1 MFRVLSAVMI
11 RDFKVGMRN
20 RSEILMPL
28 VFFLIII
35 SLFPLGLGLE
45 NQKLLLAA
53 APAIL
58 WIAALL
64 STILVLDRVFK
75 NDFED
80 GSLEQMAISG
90 ESLYFIILGKML
102 SHWILTG
109 LPLVI
114 FSPILA
120 VMLGFT
126 LTQSFYV
133 ALILLVGT
141 PLLSLIGA
149 MCVALIVGLRQAGL
163 LLSIITLPL
172 YVPVLLVGVQ
182 LISRLEEGHSLSSLM
197 LILIGGDLAAI
208 ILAPLVTTFAIR
220 MSLD

>member
-1 MFRVLSAVMI
+1 MLNVVIDIIVRDIRVA
-11 RDFKVGMRN
+11 MRN
-20 RSEILMPL
+20 RSEIFMPL
-28 VFFLIII
+28 IFFLIII

-45 NQKLLLAA
+45 NQKLLKAA

-64 STILVLDRVFK
+64 STILVLDRIFK
-75 NDFED
+75 NDFDD

-90 ESLYFIILGKML
+90 APLYSLILGKIIA
-102 SHWILTG
+102 HWLVTG

-126 LTQSFYV
+126 LSESVVV

-141 PLLSLIGA
+141 PLLSFVGA
-149 MCVALIVGLRQAGL
+149 MCVALLVGLRQAGL
-163 LLSIITLPL
+163 LLSIIILPL
-172 YVPVLLVGVQ
+172 YVPILLIGVQ
-182 LISRLEEGHSLSSLM
+182 LISRLQEGHSLSSLM
-197 LILIGGDLAAI
+197 LILIGADLAALI
-208 ILAPLVTTFAIR
+208 ITPIVTAFAIK
-220 MSLD
+220 MGLD

>member
-1 MFRVLSAVMI
+1 MFRVLAAVMI

-20 RSEILMPL
+20 RSEIFMPL

-45 NQKLLLAA
+45 NQKLLQAA

-90 ESLYFIILGKML
+90 SPLYFIILGKMC
-102 SHWILTG
+102 SHWLLTG

-126 LTQSFYV
+126 LSEAFIV

-182 LISRLEEGHSLSSLM
+182 LISRLQEGHSLTSLM
-197 LILIGGDLAAI
+197 LILIGGDLVAI
-208 ILAPLVTTFAIR
+208 ILAPLVTTFAIK

>member
-1 MFRVLSAVMI
+1 MFKTVFAVIGRDI
-11 RDFKVGMRN
+11 RVGMRN
-20 RSEILMPL
+20 RSEIFMPL
-28 VFFLIII
+28 IFFLIII

-45 NQKLLLAA
+45 NQKLLQAA

-64 STILVLDRVFK
+64 STVLVLDRVFK

-90 ESLYFIILGKML
+90 SSLYFIVLGKII
-102 SHWILTG
+102 SHWLLTG

-114 FSPILA
+114 FSPVLA

-126 LTQSFYV
+126 LPESFMV

-141 PLLSLIGA
+141 PLLSFIGA
-149 MCVALIVGLRQAGL
+149 MCVALLVGLRQAGL

-172 YVPVLLVGVQ
+172 YVPVLLVGIQ
-182 LISRLEEGHSLSSLM
+182 LVARLQDQHDLSSLM
-197 LILIGGDLAAI
+197 LLLIGGDLAAMI
-208 ILAPLVTTFAIR
+208 IAPIVTAFAIK

>member
-182 LISRLEEGHSLSSLM
+182 LISRLDEGHSLSSLM

>member
-1 MFRVLSAVMI
+1 MFKVVMAVIARDI
-11 RDFKVGMRN
+11 RVGMRN
-20 RSEILMPL
+20 RSEIFMPL
-28 VFFLIII
+28 IFFLIII

-45 NQKLLLAA
+45 NQKLLQAA
-53 APAIL
+53 SPAIL

-64 STILVLDRVFK
+64 STVLVLDRVFK

-90 ESLYFIILGKML
+90 SPLYFIILGKII
-102 SHWILTG
+102 SHWLLTG
-109 LPLVI
+109 LPLVV

-120 VMLGFT
+120 IMLGFT
-126 LTQSFYV
+126 IPESFVV

-141 PLLSLIGA
+141 PLLSFMGA
-149 MCVALIVGLRQAGL
+149 MCVALLVGLRQAGL

-172 YVPVLLVGVQ
+172 YVPILLVGIQ
-182 LISRLEEGHSLSSLM
+182 LVSRLQEGHDLSSLM
-197 LILIGGDLAAI
+197 WLLVGGDLVAI
-208 ILAPLVTTFAIR
+208 ILAPIVTAFAIK

>member
-1 MFRVLSAVMI
+1 
-11 RDFKVGMRN
+11 
-20 RSEILMPL
+20 
-28 VFFLIII
+28 
-35 SLFPLGLGLE
+35 
-45 NQKLLLAA
+45 
-53 APAIL
+53 
-58 WIAALL
+58 
-64 STILVLDRVFK
+64 
-75 NDFED
+75 
-80 GSLEQMAISG
+80 
-90 ESLYFIILGKML
+90 
-102 SHWILTG
+102 
-109 LPLVI
+109 
-114 FSPILA
+114 SPILA

>member
-1 MFRVLSAVMI
+1 MFKILSAVMV

-20 RSEILMPL
+20 RSEIFMPL
-28 VFFLIII
+28 IFFLIII

-45 NQKLLLAA
+45 NQQLLKAS

-80 GSLEQMAISG
+80 GTLEQMAISG
-90 ESLYFIILGKML
+90 SPLYVVVLGKIF
-102 SHWILTG
+102 SHWLLTG

-120 VMLGFT
+120 IMLGFT
-126 LTQSFYV
+126 IVESGYV
-133 ALILLVGT
+133 ALILLAGT

-149 MCVALIVGLRQAGL
+149 MCVALTVGLRQAGL
-163 LLSIITLPL
+163 LLSVITLPL

-182 LISRLEEGHSLSSLM
+182 LISRLQEGHSLTSL
-197 LILIGGDLAAI
+197 LFIFLGSDVAVI
-208 ILAPLVTTFAIR
+208 IIAPIVTAFAIR

>member
-197 LILIGGDLAAI
+197 LILVGGDLAAI

>member
-1 MFRVLSAVMI
+1 MFNTVFAII
-11 RDFKVGMRN
+11 RRDLKIGMRN
-20 RSEILMPL
+20 RSEIFMPL
-28 VFFLIII
+28 IFFLIII

-45 NQKLLLAA
+45 NQKLLKAA

-58 WIAALL
+58 WVAALL

-90 ESLYFIILGKML
+90 VSLYGIVLGKML
-102 SHWILTG
+102 SHWLLTG
-109 LPLVI
+109 LPLVV
-114 FSPILA
+114 FSPVLA

-126 LTQSFYV
+126 AEESLYV

-141 PLLSLIGA
+141 PLLSFVGA
-149 MCVALIVGLRQAGL
+149 MCVALLVGLRQAGL
-163 LLSIITLPL
+163 LLSVITLPL
-172 YVPVLLVGVQ
+172 YVPILLVGVQ
-182 LISRLEEGHSLSSLM
+182 LLSRLQEGHSLTSLL
-197 LILIGGDLAAI
+197 LILVGADIAALI
-208 ILAPLVTTFAIR
+208 ITPIVTAFAIK

>member
-1 MFRVLSAVMI
+1 MI

-80 GSLEQMAISG
+80 GSLVQMAISG

-182 LISRLEEGHSLSSLM
+182 LISRLEEGHSL
-197 LILIGGDLAAI
+197 
-208 ILAPLVTTFAIR
+208 
-220 MSLD
+220 

>member
-1 MFRVLSAVMI
+1 MFKILSAVMV

-20 RSEILMPL
+20 RSEIFMPL
-28 VFFLIII
+28 IFFLIII

-45 NQKLLLAA
+45 NQQLLKAS

-80 GSLEQMAISG
+80 GTLEQMAISG
-90 ESLYFIILGKML
+90 SPLYVIVLGKIF
-102 SHWILTG
+102 SHWLLTG

-120 VMLGFT
+120 IMLGFT
-126 LTQSFYV
+126 IVESGYV
-133 ALILLVGT
+133 ALILLAGT

-149 MCVALIVGLRQAGL
+149 MCVALTVGLRQAGL
-163 LLSIITLPL
+163 LLSVITLPL

-182 LISRLEEGHSLSSLM
+182 LISRLQEGHSLASLL
-197 LILIGGDLAAI
+197 LIFLGSDVAVI
-208 ILAPLVTTFAIR
+208 IIAPIVTAFAIR

>member
-1 MFRVLSAVMI
+1 MFRILSAVMT

-45 NQKLLLAA
+45 NQKLLQAA

-90 ESLYFIILGKML
+90 SPLYFIILGKML

-114 FSPILA
+114 FSPVLA

-126 LTQSFYV
+126 ITQAFYV

-182 LISRLEEGHSLSSLM
+182 LISRLQEGHDLGSLM
-197 LILIGGDLAAI
+197 MILIGGDLAAI

>member
-1 MFRVLSAVMI
+1 MFKVVMAVIARDI
-11 RDFKVGMRN
+11 RVGMRN
-20 RSEILMPL
+20 RSEIFMPL
-28 VFFLIII
+28 IFFLIII

-45 NQKLLLAA
+45 NQKLLQAA

-90 ESLYFIILGKML
+90 TPLYFIVLGKII
-102 SHWILTG
+102 SHWLLTG

-120 VMLGFT
+120 IMLGFT
-126 LTQSFYV
+126 IPQSFII
-133 ALILLVGT
+133 ALILLLGT
-141 PLLSLIGA
+141 PLLSFMGA
-149 MCVALIVGLRQAGL
+149 MCVALLVGLRQAGL

-172 YVPVLLVGVQ
+172 YVPILLVGIQ
-182 LISRLEEGHSLSSLM
+182 LISRLQEGHDLMSLM
-197 LILIGGDLAAI
+197 LLLVGGDLVAL
-208 ILAPLVTTFAIR
+208 ILAPIVTAFAIK

>member
-1 MFRVLSAVMI
+1 MT
-11 RDFKVGMRN
+11 
-20 RSEILMPL
+20 
-28 VFFLIII
+28 
-35 SLFPLGLGLE
+35 
-45 NQKLLLAA
+45 
-53 APAIL
+53 PAIL

-90 ESLYFIILGKML
+90 APLYFIILGKMI
-102 SHWILTG
+102 SHWLLTG

-114 FSPILA
+114 FSPVLA

-126 LTQSFYV
+126 LMQSWVV
-133 ALILLVGT
+133 ALILLIGT

-149 MCVALIVGLRQAGL
+149 MCVALIVGARQAGL

-172 YVPVLLVGVQ
+172 YIPVLLIGVQ
-182 LISRLEEGHSLSSLM
+182 LISRLQEGHSLGSLM
-197 LILIGGDLAAI
+197 MILIGGDLAAI
-208 ILAPLVTTFAIR
+208 ILAPLVTTFAIK

>member
-1 MFRVLSAVMI
+1 MFKVVMAVIARDI
-11 RDFKVGMRN
+11 RVGMRN
-20 RSEILMPL
+20 RSEIFMPL
-28 VFFLIII
+28 IFFLIII

-45 NQKLLLAA
+45 NQKLLQAA
-53 APAIL
+53 SPAIL

-64 STILVLDRVFK
+64 STVLVLDRVFK

-90 ESLYFIILGKML
+90 SPLYFIILGKII
-102 SHWILTG
+102 SHWLLTG
-109 LPLVI
+109 LPLVV

-120 VMLGFT
+120 IMLGFT
-126 LTQSFYV
+126 IPESFVV

-141 PLLSLIGA
+141 PLLSFMGA
-149 MCVALIVGLRQAGL
+149 MCVALLVGLRQAGL

-172 YVPVLLVGVQ
+172 YVPILLVGIQ
-182 LISRLEEGHSLSSLM
+182 LVSRLQEGHDLSSLM
-197 LILIGGDLAAI
+197 WLLVGGDSVAI
-208 ILAPLVTTFAIR
+208 ILAPIVTAFAIK

>member
-1 MFRVLSAVMI
+1 MFKVLTAVIMRDFRV
-11 RDFKVGMRN
+11 GMCN
-20 RSEILMPL
+20 RSEIFMPL

-45 NQKLLLAA
+45 NQKLLQAA

-75 NDFED
+75 NDFDD

-90 ESLYFIILGKML
+90 ASLYGIVLGKIIA
-102 SHWILTG
+102 HWILTG

-120 VMLGFT
+120 LMLGFT
-126 LTQSFYV
+126 VSESLYV
-133 ALILLVGT
+133 ALILLIGT
-141 PLLSLIGA
+141 PLLSFIGA

-182 LISRLEEGHSLSSLM
+182 LVSRLQEGHDLLSLM
-197 LILIGGDLAAI
+197 LILIGGDLAAL
-208 ILAPLVTTFAIR
+208 ILAPIVTGFAIK

>member
-1 MFRVLSAVMI
+1 MFKVVMAVIARDI
-11 RDFKVGMRN
+11 RVGMRN
-20 RSEILMPL
+20 RSEIFMPL
-28 VFFLIII
+28 IFFLIII

-45 NQKLLLAA
+45 NQKLLQAA

-90 ESLYFIILGKML
+90 TPLYFIVLGKII
-102 SHWILTG
+102 SHWLLTG

-120 VMLGFT
+120 IMLGFT
-126 LTQSFYV
+126 IPQSFII

-141 PLLSLIGA
+141 PLLSFMGA
-149 MCVALIVGLRQAGL
+149 MCVALLVGLRQAGL

-172 YVPVLLVGVQ
+172 YVPILLVGIQ
-182 LISRLEEGHSLSSLM
+182 LISRLQEGHDLMSLM
-197 LILIGGDLAAI
+197 LLLVGGDLVAL
-208 ILAPLVTTFAIR
+208 ILAPIVTAFAIK

>member
-90 ESLYFIILGKML
+90 EPLYFIILGKML

-126 LTQSFYV
+126 LMQSFSV

-182 LISRLEEGHSLSSLM
+182 LIARLEQGHSLSSLM
-197 LILIGGDLAAI
+197 LIFIGGDLAAI

>member
-90 ESLYFIILGKML
+90 MPLYFIVLGKML

-126 LTQSFYV
+126 LVQSLYV

-208 ILAPLVTTFAIR
+208 ILAPLVTTFAIK

>member
-1 MFRVLSAVMI
+1 MLSVVIDIIMRDIRVA
-11 RDFKVGMRN
+11 MRN
-20 RSEILMPL
+20 RSEIFMPL
-28 VFFLIII
+28 IFFLIII

-45 NQKLLLAA
+45 NQKLLKTA

-64 STILVLDRVFK
+64 STILVLDRIFK
-75 NDFED
+75 NDFDD

-90 ESLYFIILGKML
+90 APLYSIILGKIIAYWL
-102 SHWILTG
+102 VTG

-126 LTQSFYV
+126 LAESMMV

-141 PLLSLIGA
+141 PLLSFVGA
-149 MCVALIVGLRQAGL
+149 MCVALLVGLRQAGL
-163 LLSIITLPL
+163 LLSIIILPL
-172 YVPVLLVGVQ
+172 YVPILLVGVQ
-182 LISRLEEGHSLSSLM
+182 LISRLQEGHSLNSLM
-197 LILIGGDLAAI
+197 LILIGADLAALI
-208 ILAPLVTTFAIR
+208 ITPIVTAFAIK

>member
-90 ESLYFIILGKML
+90 EPLYFIILGKML

-141 PLLSLIGA
+141 PLLSLVGA

-182 LISRLEEGHSLSSLM
+182 LISRLEQGHSLSSLM

>member
-1 MFRVLSAVMI
+1 MLKLLSAVMV
-11 RDFKVGMRN
+11 RDFKIGMRN
-20 RSEILMPL
+20 RSEIFMPL

-75 NDFED
+75 NDFDD

-90 ESLYFIILGKML
+90 SPLYVIILGKVI
-102 SHWILTG
+102 SHWLLTG

-114 FSPILA
+114 FSPVLA

-126 LTQSFYV
+126 LVQSFYV

-172 YVPVLLVGVQ
+172 YIPVLLVGVQ
-182 LISRLEEGHSLSSLM
+182 LISRLQEGHDLGSLM

-208 ILAPLVTTFAIR
+208 ILAPLVTTFAIK

>member
-1 MFRVLSAVMI
+1 MFKVVTAIIVRDI
-11 RDFKVGMRN
+11 RVGMRN
-20 RSEILMPL
+20 RSEIFMPL
-28 VFFLIII
+28 IFFLIII

-45 NQKLLLAA
+45 NQKLLKAA

-64 STILVLDRVFK
+64 STVLVLDRIFK

-90 ESLYFIILGKML
+90 SPLYFIVFGKIIA
-102 SHWILTG
+102 HWLLTG
-109 LPLVI
+109 LPLVV

-126 LTQSFYV
+126 VSESFSV

-141 PLLSLIGA
+141 PLLSFIGA
-149 MCVALIVGLRQAGL
+149 MCVALLVGLRQAGL

-172 YVPVLLVGVQ
+172 YVPILLVGIQ
-182 LISRLEEGHSLSSLM
+182 LVSRLQEGHSLSGLM
-197 LILIGGDLAAI
+197 LLLIGGDLVAI
-208 ILAPLVTTFAIR
+208 IIAPIVTAFAIKL
-220 MSLD
+220 SLD

>member
-1 MFRVLSAVMI
+1 MFRILSAVMI

-45 NQKLLLAA
+45 NQKLLKAA

-90 ESLYFIILGKML
+90 APLYIIILGKML
-102 SHWILTG
+102 THWLLTG

-126 LTQSFYV
+126 LSESFYV

-182 LISRLEEGHSLSSLM
+182 LISRLQEGHSLMSLM
-197 LILIGGDLAAI
+197 QILIGGDLAAI

>member
-1 MFRVLSAVMI
+1 MFKIVMAVIARDI
-11 RDFKVGMRN
+11 RVGMRN
-20 RSEILMPL
+20 RSEIFMPL
-28 VFFLIII
+28 IFFLIII

-45 NQKLLLAA
+45 NQKLLQAA
-53 APAIL
+53 SPAIL

-64 STILVLDRVFK
+64 STVLVLDRVFK

-90 ESLYFIILGKML
+90 SPLYFIILGKII
-102 SHWILTG
+102 SHWLLTG
-109 LPLVI
+109 LPLVV

-120 VMLGFT
+120 IMLGFT
-126 LTQSFYV
+126 IPESLMV

-141 PLLSLIGA
+141 PLLSFMGA
-149 MCVALIVGLRQAGL
+149 MCVALLVGLRQAGL

-172 YVPVLLVGVQ
+172 YVPILLVGIQ
-182 LISRLEEGHSLSSLM
+182 LVSRLQEGHDLSSLM
-197 LILIGGDLAAI
+197 WLLVGGDLVAI
-208 ILAPLVTTFAIR
+208 ILAPIVTAFAIK

>member
-1 MFRVLSAVMI
+1 MFKVLSAVMV

-20 RSEILMPL
+20 RSEIFMPL
-28 VFFLIII
+28 IFFLIII

-45 NQKLLLAA
+45 NQQLLKAS

-80 GSLEQMAISG
+80 GTLEQMAISG
-90 ESLYFIILGKML
+90 SPLYIIVLGKIF
-102 SHWILTG
+102 SHWLLTG

-126 LTQSFYV
+126 LTESCYV
-133 ALILLVGT
+133 ALILLAGT

-149 MCVALIVGLRQAGL
+149 MCVALTVGLRQAGL
-163 LLSIITLPL
+163 LLSVITLPL

-182 LISRLEEGHSLSSLM
+182 LISRLQEGHSLTSLL
-197 LILIGGDLAAI
+197 LIFLGSDVAVI
-208 ILAPLVTTFAIR
+208 IIAPIVTAFAIR

>member
-1 MFRVLSAVMI
+1 MFRILSAVMV

-20 RSEILMPL
+20 RSEIFMPL

-45 NQKLLLAA
+45 NQKLLQAA

-90 ESLYFIILGKML
+90 SPLYLIILGKMV
-102 SHWILTG
+102 SHWLLTG

-120 VMLGFT
+120 VMLGFN
-126 LTQSFYV
+126 LSESLYV

-182 LISRLEEGHSLSSLM
+182 LISRLQEGHSLGSLM
-197 LILIGGDLAAI
+197 LIFIGGDLAAM

>member
-1 MFRVLSAVMI
+1 MFKTVLAVINRDI
-11 RDFKVGMRN
+11 RVGMRN
-20 RSEILMPL
+20 RSEIFMPL
-28 VFFLIII
+28 IFFLIII

-45 NQKLLLAA
+45 NQKLLQAA

-64 STILVLDRVFK
+64 STVLVLDRVFK

-90 ESLYFIILGKML
+90 SPLYFIVLGKII
-102 SHWILTG
+102 SHWLLTG

-114 FSPILA
+114 FSPVLA

-126 LTQSFYV
+126 LPESFMV

-141 PLLSLIGA
+141 PLLSFIGA
-149 MCVALIVGLRQAGL
+149 MCVALLVGLRQAGL

-172 YVPVLLVGVQ
+172 YVPVLLVGIQ
-182 LISRLEEGHSLSSLM
+182 LISRLQEQHDLTSLM
-197 LILIGGDLAAI
+197 LLLIGGDLVAI
-208 ILAPLVTTFAIR
+208 IIAPIVTAFAIK

>member
-1 MFRVLSAVMI
+1 MLKLLSAVMI
-11 RDFKVGMRN
+11 RDFKIGMRN
-20 RSEILMPL
+20 RSEIFMPL

-90 ESLYFIILGKML
+90 APLYFIILGKMI
-102 SHWILTG
+102 SHWLLTG

-114 FSPILA
+114 FSPVLA

-126 LTQSFYV
+126 LMQSWVV
-133 ALILLVGT
+133 ALILLIGT

-172 YVPVLLVGVQ
+172 YIPVLLIGVQ
-182 LISRLEEGHSLSSLM
+182 LISRLQEGHSLGSLM
-197 LILIGGDLAAI
+197 MILIGGDLAAI
-208 ILAPLVTTFAIR
+208 ILAPLVTTFAIK

>member
-1 MFRVLSAVMI
+1 MFRVLSSVMI

-182 LISRLEEGHSLSSLM
+182 LISRLDEGHSLSSLM

>member
-1 MFRVLSAVMI
+1 MFRILLTVLA
-11 RDFKVGMRN
+11 RDLKIGMRN
-20 RSEILMPL
+20 RSEIMMPL
-28 VFFLIII
+28 IFFLIIV

-45 NQKLLLAA
+45 NQKTLHAA

-75 NDFED
+75 NDFDD
-80 GSLEQMAISG
+80 GSLEQMVVSG
-90 ESLYFIILGKML
+90 TSLYIIILGKMIA
-102 SHWILTG
+102 HWFLTG

-120 VMLGFT
+120 LMLGFNIGD
-126 LTQSFYV
+126 SFKV

-141 PLLSLIGA
+141 PLLSFIGS

-172 YVPVLLVGVQ
+172 YIPVLLVGVQ
-182 LISRLEEGHSLSSLM
+182 LLQRLQEGHSLSGLL
-197 LILIGGDLAAI
+197 LILVGGNIATFLV
-208 ILAPLVTTFAIR
+208 APLVTTYSIR